1 MNGSSTWSGYTL
13 SIFRFIAGYVFIQ
26 PGLEK
31 LWGFEG
37 ARMDH
42 NFATLHGFAGLLEFP
57 GGILL
62 MLGLFT
68 RPTAF
73 ILSGEMCVAYFHS
86 WAPRGFWPITN
97 SGELCVILS
106 FAFLWLAA
114 AGAGPWSLDYL
125 IQKRMSQVSKLRAAV
140 SSWEAQVR
148 AILRVII
155 AFTFSLHGYRLL
167 FGFFATPAGGRL
179 TRAQRIGVAL
189 DSLPHI
195 AGLVI
200 IVGAML
206 LFIGLFTRITAL
218 ILSIGPAVA
227 YLTVAVPRS
236 FWSISNGGQETIL
249 YLFLFLYFA
258 AAGAGAWSLDYL
270 LHRRQ
275 AHQGKP
281 AAVPIQAT

>member
-1 MNGSSTWSGYTL
+1 MNGSFNWSGYAL
-13 SIFRFIAGYVFIQ
+13 SVFRFIAGYVFIQ

-31 LWGFEG
+31 LWGFQG
-37 ARMDH
+37 GRMDH

-97 SGELCVILS
+97 NGELCVILS

-114 AGAGPWSLDYL
+114 AGAGPWSLDHL
-125 IQKRMSQVSKLRAAV
+125 MQGRMMQVSKLRAAA
-140 SSWEAQVR
+140 SSCESYVR
-148 AILRVII
+148 AILRVIL
-155 AFTFSLHGYRLL
+155 AFTFSLHGYRVL
-167 FGFFATPAGGRL
+167 FGFFATRIGR
-179 TRAQRIGVAL
+179 TRAQRIGVAI
-189 DSLPHI
+189 DSLPHV

-200 IVGAML
+200 IVGGIL
-206 LFIGLFTRITAL
+206 LCVGLFTRVTAL
-218 ILSIGPAVA
+218 VLSLGPLVT
-227 YLTVAVPRS
+227 YLTVAAPRS
-236 FWSISNGGQETIL
+236 VWSISNGGQETIL

-258 AAGAGAWSLDYL
+258 AAGSGVWSIDSVLQKRKPMERELRPAGVTVNS
-270 LHRRQ
+270 
-275 AHQGKP
+275 
-281 AAVPIQAT
+281 